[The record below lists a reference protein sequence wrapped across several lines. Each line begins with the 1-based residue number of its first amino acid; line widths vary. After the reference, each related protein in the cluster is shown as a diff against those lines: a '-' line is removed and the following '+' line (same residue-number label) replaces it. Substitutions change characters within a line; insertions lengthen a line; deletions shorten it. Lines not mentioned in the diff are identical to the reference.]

1 MNLISNIRKRLEIP
15 KLQQLDRSDRPRLSS
30 LVRCSKKKWLP
41 LPAPGHVANQHDLDA
56 AQIREQQVLGQ
67 PFLIYIYMTLMHL

>member
-1 MNLISNIRKRLEIP
+1 M
-15 KLQQLDRSDRPRLSS
+15 
-30 LVRCSKKKWLP
+30 RCSKKKWLP